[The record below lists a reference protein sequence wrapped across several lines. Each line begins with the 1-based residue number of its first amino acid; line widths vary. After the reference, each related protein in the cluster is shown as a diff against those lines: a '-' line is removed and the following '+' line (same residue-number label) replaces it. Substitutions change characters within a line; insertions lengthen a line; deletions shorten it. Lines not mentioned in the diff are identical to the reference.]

1 MEIPAGVDPGKIT
14 TGIVFNADGT
24 SDIEDI
30 TIVDKEQQPSRTYNL
45 KGMEVKGNGKGIVIK
60 NGKKEI
66 INN

>member
-1 MEIPAGVDPGKIT
+1 MLFRSYALNG
-14 TGIVFNADGT
+14 DGS
-24 SDIEDI
+24 SDIEGI